1 MESSKAVQRDFNA
14 TLIFRV
20 GSTISYQMMMVAIG
34 WHLFDITNSVISLG
48 LLGLAELV
56 PFFICSLFAGHIVD
70 TYSRRVIATIASILH
85 LIIGIFLM
93 YVARDVFSP
102 AEVYIYLAVAFL
114 GVGRSLLRPAYQSIF
129 GQVIPRELTP
139 KYSAYASATFQ
150 ACVVSG
156 PALSGFC
163 IATLG
168 LDYTYLIAGLF
179 ALFGQYGIFAVK
191 LKNLKREKNTAPFW
205 ESFLEGIHYVK
216 NHRLLLSAMSI
227 DLLAILFGGAISML
241 PAFVKEVLNQGP
253 ETLGLLRAA
262 PAIGSILT
270 GMYYARHPVMIHS
283 GKFVLLGVAGFGL
296 ATIGF
301 AFSTTVWMS
310 ALFLFLT
317 GCFDSL
323 SVVVRM
329 AIFQLTTPDHMRG
342 RVSSIN
348 GIFIGSSN
356 ELGAL
361 ESGIAASLLGLVP
374 SIAFGGA
381 ITFLVA
387 LGFYQFCPPLRNLH
401 VRDLLSKKD
410 HHE

>member
-48 LLGLAELV
+48 LLGLAEIV

-70 TYSRRVIATIASILH
+70 TYSRRVIATFASILH
-85 LIIGIFLM
+85 LVIGIFLM

-102 AEVYIYLAVAFL
+102 AEVYIYVAVAFL

-205 ESFLEGIHYVK
+205 ESFLEGIYYVK

-262 PAIGSILT
+262 PAITDVLGGHVDGFFGDIPGLI
-270 GMYYARHPVMIHS
+270 GNIKS
-283 GKFVLLGVAGFGL
+283 GKLK
-296 ATIGF
+296 
-301 AFSTTVWMS
+301 
-310 ALFLFLT
+310 AL
-317 GCFDSL
+317 
-323 SVVVRM
+323 
-329 AIFQLTTPDHMRG
+329 
-342 RVSSIN
+342 
-348 GIFIGSSN
+348 
-356 ELGAL
+356 
-361 ESGIAASLLGLVP
+361 GIAAPKRSAALPEVKTFAEMGVPGVDSNNWYALFVKAGTSKAEIERINAAIKKVLAQDDIKNRLLQSGTEPVGSSPEELANVLKNDINKWTKLIKAKNIKP
-374 SIAFGGA
+374 
-381 ITFLVA
+381 
-387 LGFYQFCPPLRNLH
+387 
-401 VRDLLSKKD
+401 
-410 HHE
+410 E